1 MNQKSKLAACIL
13 AYFLGGFG
21 IHDFYL
27 GNTTNGIIKIVLT
40 CCTGI
45 GGTIW
50 SIVDLVNLLND
61 KISTDATGNPL
72 KREF

>member
-1 MNQKSKLAACIL
+1 MQKSKIAACLLAA
-13 AYFLGGFG
+13 FLGGFG

-40 CCTGI
+40 LCTGV

-50 SIVDLVNLLND
+50 SLIDLVNLLND
-61 KISTDATGNPL
+61 KVTTDAFGNPIR
-72 KREF
+72 REF

>member
-1 MNQKSKLAACIL
+1 MQKSKIAACLLAA
-13 AYFLGGFG
+13 FLGSIG

-40 CCTGI
+40 CCTGV

-50 SIVDLVNLLND
+50 SLIDLVNLLND
-61 KISTDATGNPL
+61 KITTDAFGNPIN
-72 KREF
+72 REF

>member
-1 MNQKSKLAACIL
+1 MQKSKIAACLLAA
-13 AYFLGGFG
+13 FLGPYG

-40 CCTGI
+40 FCTGI
-45 GGTIW
+45 GGLIW
-50 SIVDLVNLLND
+50 SLIDLVNLLND
-61 KISTDATGNPL
+61 KVTTDAFGNPI

>member
-1 MNQKSKLAACIL
+1 MQKSKIAACLLAA
-13 AYFLGGFG
+13 FLGGFG

-27 GNTTNGIIKIVLT
+27 GNTTNGIIKIVLSL
-40 CCTGI
+40 CTGV

-50 SIVDLVNLLND
+50 SLIDLVNLLND
-61 KISTDATGNPL
+61 KVTTDAFGNPI